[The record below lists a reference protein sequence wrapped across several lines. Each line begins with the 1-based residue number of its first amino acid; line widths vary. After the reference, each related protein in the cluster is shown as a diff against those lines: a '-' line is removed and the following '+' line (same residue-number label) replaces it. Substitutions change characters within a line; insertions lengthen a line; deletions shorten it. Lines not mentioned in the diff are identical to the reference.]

1 MDPKDEEEGLDQ
13 SYHGGSAYGGTEGEK
28 HFECVHCLASYP
40 YKRATPVSE
49 GSAVRPSG
57 VAQQRRRPIVWKHC
71 FREGDKGSW
80 LILCV
85 TRVEVD
91 LLCAFHPPWF

>member
-1 MDPKDEEEGLDQ
+1 VLGLLRVDPKDEEEGLDQ

-49 GSAVRPSG
+49 GFAVQPLG
-57 VAQQRRRPIVWKHC
+57 VAQFSPLVLRSSDVARSS
-71 FREGDKGSW
+71 GSAAS
-80 LILCV
+80 V
-85 TRVEVD
+85 RMVKD
-91 LLCAFHPPWF
+91 SG